1 VQGPVRPLLY
11 ALAALALA
19 SLAAG
24 LTGGWASPVSVG
36 LAVLGAEY
44 AVFFAAGPSGVDV
57 WTPLYAAALL
67 LAGELSFWSLEH
79 RVPAWADPGVLV
91 RRLLVLLACC
101 AGAAALAAAMIVA
114 AGASVG
120 GGLTLEL
127 GGIAAAVGALAI
139 VAGVARI
146 AGLLR

>member
-1 VQGPVRPLLY
+1 VQGPLRPLLY

-19 SLAAG
+19 LLAAG

-36 LAVLGAEY
+36 LALLGTDY

-57 WTPLYAAALL
+57 WTPLYAAGFLL
-67 LAGELSFWSLEH
+67 SAELSFWSLEH
-79 RVPAWADPGVLV
+79 RVPAWAEPGVLV
-91 RRLLVLLACC
+91 RRLLVLAACC
-101 AGAAALAAAMIVA
+101 AGAAALAAATIVA

-120 GGLTLEL
+120 GGVALEL
-127 GGIAAAVGALAI
+127 AGIAAAVGALAV

>member
-1 VQGPVRPLLY
+1 MQGPHRPLLY

-19 SLAAG
+19 LVAAG
-24 LTGGWASPVSVG
+24 LTGGWAAPVSLG
-36 LAVLGAEY
+36 LALLGAEY

-57 WTPLYAAALL
+57 WTPLYAAGLL
-67 LAGELSFWSLEH
+67 LVAELSFWSLEH
-79 RVPAWADPGVLV
+79 RVPAWADAAVLV
-91 RRLLVLLACC
+91 RRLVVLVACC
-101 AGAAALAAAMIVA
+101 AGAAALAAGVIVA

-120 GGLTLEL
+120 GGLGLEL
-127 GGIAAAVGALAI
+127 AGIAAAVGALAV